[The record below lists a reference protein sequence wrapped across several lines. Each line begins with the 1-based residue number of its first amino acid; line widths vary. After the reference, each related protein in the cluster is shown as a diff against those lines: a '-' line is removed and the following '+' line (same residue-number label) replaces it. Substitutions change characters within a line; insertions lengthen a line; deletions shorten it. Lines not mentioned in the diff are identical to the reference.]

1 MLPDV
6 VQGDGTSPVLEG
18 LIQLKDKSRSV
29 RLKWSPGRFFIVK
42 MKAVGSSHPGGHSS
56 LQVSAGQ
63 RRGDVVQGEGD
74 AVEDPL
80 CGGGRQEEE
89 AVSGESEQEEPRAG
103 FECL

>member
-29 RLKWSPGRFFIVK
+29 RLKWSPGRFIVK

-103 FECL
+103 SECL